1 MRRESPRFG
10 GLRLALKA
18 LHPVDKALLVFMA
31 VLMAQSMLTMFFPR
45 ETPALSGDIDVVV
58 RTSAAAVFG
67 YFLSANFVGR
77 HSPKG
82 QAAMEEE
89 GEGESVRSDFPRD
102 GTGHPSASPFR
113 RRRRSSP
120 GAFMQ
125 RHLLRAVRI
134 SWLRVPISRRSPKHQ
149 ACRNTPRSRG
159 LLRPMNLLQGEGF
172 PPAVRSRPGRRT
184 AAQAAFKSIL
194 PRPLGFFVLWP
205 CCFCGIWCSLALLG
219 RNLIP
224 CRLPSFSFAT
234 SFRAVSAF

>member
-102 GTGHPSASPFR
+102 GTGEGTPIGFSLPQAEAQQPGGIHAKAPFAGSPHKLAS
-113 RRRRSSP
+113 
-120 GAFMQ
+120 GADF
-125 RHLLRAVRI
+125 
-134 SWLRVPISRRSPKHQ
+134 
-149 ACRNTPRSRG
+149 TPEPEASG
-159 LLRPMNLLQGEGF
+159 VQEHTPEQGG
-172 PPAVRSRPGRRT
+172 
-184 AAQAAFKSIL
+184 
-194 PRPLGFFVLWP
+194 
-205 CCFCGIWCSLALLG
+205 FCG
-219 RNLIP
+219 R
-224 CRLPSFSFAT
+224 
-234 SFRAVSAF
+234 